1 MLFLKRVLAFI
12 IIIIS
17 LPFVATLGVGLTSI
31 PLLFLAMLLWVGGFE
46 RIVNKINELESK

>member
-1 MLFLKRVLAFI
+1 MLFLKRVLAFVI
-12 IIIIS
+12 IVIS

-46 RIVNKINELESK
+46 RIIDKIKELESK